1 MNSSTDSIFLITE
14 APQLTSRSSS
24 IVHVNNHI
32 VDWGLLDAF
41 PCKALVVNVFFSPSF
56 FFFGFNLFPSFLV
69 RYFEKRYHNK
79 EADKK
84 NPEKKACGDI

>member
-41 PCKALVVNVFFSPSF
+41 PCKALIVNVFFFPS

-69 RYFEKRYHNK
+69 RYFEKRCHNK
-79 EADKK
+79 EAEQKTTKK
-84 NPEKKACGDI
+84 KPVVI